1 MTVTRKQLMRDNWQK
16 KSTLEIRMNARLAWL
31 ETVDILNEKRQVWWK
46 IIKNLERA
54 YDREQFVSSPI
65 FHRPRLLIDSC
76 INIHWRGGI
85 DLSAQDEVKLSIFPF
100 FQSLF
105 SHFPCTHET
114 RTFYFFFFFFTPST
128 EADRDTLDWSGC
140 KPLDYRKQSTSVSA
154 STYSSK
160 YGQTPKSGGHTTPFS
175 MAGSNHE
182 NAFNTMKLKRSK
194 RFATADHSMM
204 RSYSMRGS
212 TTSVATPKR
221 STFFFSPEMDVGKRN
236 QKYYRSFL
244 FRKKPL
250 TLTKTEG
257 DGN

>member
-1 MTVTRKQLMRDNWQK
+1 MTYQLKTKSNYRFFLSSKAFFLIFHVLMRH
-16 KSTLEIRMNARLAWL
+16 A
-31 ETVDILNEKRQVWWK
+31 
-46 IIKNLERA
+46 
-54 YDREQFVSSPI
+54 
-65 FHRPRLLIDSC
+65 
-76 INIHWRGGI
+76 
-85 DLSAQDEVKLSIFPF
+85 LSI
-100 FQSLF
+100 S
-105 SHFPCTHET
+105 SS
-114 RTFYFFFFFFTPST
+114 FFFTPST